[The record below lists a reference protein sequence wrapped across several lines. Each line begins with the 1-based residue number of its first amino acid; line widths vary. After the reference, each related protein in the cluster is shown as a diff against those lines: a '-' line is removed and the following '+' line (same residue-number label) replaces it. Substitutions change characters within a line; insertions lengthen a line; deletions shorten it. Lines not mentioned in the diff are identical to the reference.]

1 MSEEQERH
9 NAIRLLV
16 AAEAHIGTKN
26 LDHQMDEYVFKRRS
40 DGLHIINAEKTWE
53 KIQLAARVI
62 VTIENPADVIAVS
75 SRPYA
80 QRAVLKYATFTGA
93 QHNAGRYTPG
103 TFTNQITKQF
113 KEPRLLIVGDPR
125 VDHQPIR
132 EASFVGIPVIAFCDS
147 DSPLRHVDIAIPAN
161 NKAKHSI
168 GLLFWLLAREVLR
181 LRGKLER
188 YGGWDEAPVDLF
200 FYRDLEE
207 LTAQEEQAAKAAP
220 APAAEAVVPYEAEAA
235 AYAEGGM
242 PEDFSGLGAAAPVDA
257 AQWAQQAA
265 AGQWAAPAAY

>member
-1 MSEEQERH
+1 MVRDDDCLC
-9 NAIRLLV
+9 LLPP
-16 AAEAHIGTKN
+16 
-26 LDHQMDEYVFKRRS
+26 FPPRS
-40 DGLHIINAEKTWE
+40 
-53 KIQLAARVI
+53 
-62 VTIENPADVIAVS
+62 
-75 SRPYA
+75 
-80 QRAVLKYATFTGA
+80 
-93 QHNAGRYTPG
+93 
-103 TFTNQITKQF
+103 QF